1 MCRGRV
7 WVLCFAVSALQCRP
21 IALFCQVLE
30 RNSSSR
36 DDEVAE
42 TSAMFELQAAAD
54 VNAHL
59 STDPLPELD
68 LSDFFAED

>member
-1 MCRGRV
+1 MYRGRV
-7 WVLCFAVSALQCRP
+7 WVLCFALSALQCRP

-42 TSAMFELQAAAD
+42 TSAMFELQAAD
-54 VNAHL
+54 VNARL
-59 STDPLPELD
+59 STGPLLELH